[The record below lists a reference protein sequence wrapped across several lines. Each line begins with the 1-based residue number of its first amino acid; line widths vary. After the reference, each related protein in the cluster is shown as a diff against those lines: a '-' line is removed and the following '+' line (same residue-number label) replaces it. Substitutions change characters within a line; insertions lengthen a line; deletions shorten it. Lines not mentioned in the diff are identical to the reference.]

1 MRKIISFMHISL
13 DGFVA
18 GLNGEMD
25 WIKVDEEIFDYVGT
39 RISEGDTALYGR
51 VTYQM
56 MENYWPT
63 AGDKPTATR
72 HDIEHSK
79 WYSKVHKVVLS
90 KTMKAA
96 GLTNTKI
103 ISDNLSDRIN
113 EIKQSRDGGN
123 KDILLFGSPTAT
135 HSLIQLNLIDGY
147 WLFANPIILGRGIP
161 LFVDIKDKIKLK
173 LLTTRQFTCGVTE
186 LNYTVDSNN
195 ELLIKVLAKAGQYS
209 KHLNNLTGLEPV
221 NS

>member
-1 MRKIISFMHISL
+1 MRKIISFMHMSL

-18 GLNGEMD
+18 GPNGELD
-25 WIKVDEEIFDYVGT
+25 WVKVDEEIFSYVGK
-39 RISEGDTALYGR
+39 RISESDTALYGR

-56 MENYWPT
+56 MENYWPA
-63 AGDKPTATR
+63 AGDKPAATR

-79 WYSKVHKVVLS
+79 WYNKVHKVVLS
-90 KTMKAA
+90 KTMKDADLPAGQA

-103 ISDNLSDRIN
+103 ISDNLPERIN
-113 EIKQSRDGGN
+113 EIKQSRNDGN

-147 WLFANPIILGRGIP
+147 WLFVNPVILGQGIP

-173 LLTTRQFTCGVTE
+173 LLTTRQFTSGVTE
-186 LNYTVDSNN
+186 LNYTVDR
-195 ELLIKVLAKAGQYS
+195 
-209 KHLNNLTGLEPV
+209 
-221 NS
+221 

>member
-25 WIKVDEEIFDYVGT
+25 WIKVDEEIFDYGGK

-63 AGDKPTATR
+63 AGDKPTATK

-79 WYSKVHKVVLS
+79 WYGKVHKVVLS
-90 KTMKAA
+90 KTMKDA

-113 EIKQSRDGGN
+113 EIKLQAGN
-123 KDILLFGSPTAT
+123 DILLFGSPTAT
-135 HSLIQLNLIDGY
+135 HALIQLNLIDGY
-147 WLFANPIILGRGIP
+147 WLFVNPIILGRGIP

-186 LNYTVDSNN
+186 LNYTVDR
-195 ELLIKVLAKAGQYS
+195 E
-209 KHLNNLTGLEPV
+209 
-221 NS
+221 

>member
-18 GLNGEMD
+18 GPNGEMN
-25 WIKVDEEIFDYVGT
+25 WIKVDEEIFDHVGK
-39 RISEGDTALYGR
+39 RISKGDTALYGR

-63 AGDKPTATR
+63 AASMPTATR

-90 KTMKAA
+90 KTMK
-96 GLTNTKI
+96 GMGINNTTFI
-103 ISDNLSDRIN
+103 CDNLSDRIN
-113 EIKQSRDGGN
+113 EIKQSRNSGSN
-123 KDILLFGSPTAT
+123 EILLFGSPTAA

-147 WLFANPIILGRGIP
+147 WLFVNPIILGQGVP
-161 LFVDIKDKIKLK
+161 LFADIKNKIKLK
-173 LLTTRQFTCGVTE
+173 LLPTTRQFTCGVFE
-186 LNYTVDSNN
+186 LNYTVDT
-195 ELLIKVLAKAGQYS
+195 Q
-209 KHLNNLTGLEPV
+209 
-221 NS
+221 

>member
-18 GLNGEMD
+18 GPNGEMN
-25 WIKVDEEIFDYVGT
+25 WIKVDEEIFDHVGK

-63 AGDKPTATR
+63 AGKKPNASQ
-72 HDIEHSK
+72 HDIQHSK

-90 KTMKAA
+90 KTMKDAD
-96 GLTNTKI
+96 LTNTTI
-103 ISDNLSDRIN
+103 ISDNLSNRIN
-113 EIKQSRDGGN
+113 EIKQQPGE
-123 KDILLFGSPTAT
+123 DILLFGSPTAT
-135 HSLIQLNLIDGY
+135 HALIQLNLIDGY
-147 WLFANPIILGRGIP
+147 WLFVNPIILGRGIP
-161 LFVDIKDKIKLK
+161 LFVGIKDKIKLN

-186 LNYTVDSNN
+186 LNYTVDR
-195 ELLIKVLAKAGQYS
+195 Q
-209 KHLNNLTGLEPV
+209 
-221 NS
+221 